1 MNLAEL
7 TDDQLAAKPFDEL
20 VVELQRIVNALEAGS
35 TGLEESIAL
44 YRDGLRLHTAC
55 ERRLREA
62 ELTIAELGRR
72 GLAGAEPDA
81 ADPAAQPAATAE
93 ASAALG
99 SAEGSG
105 SESPG

>member
-1 MNLAEL
+1 
-7 TDDQLAAKPFDEL
+7 
-20 VVELQRIVNALEAGS
+20 VNALEAGS

-44 YRDGLRLHTAC
+44 YRDGLRLHAAC

-81 ADPAAQPAATAE
+81 AGPAAQPAATAE
-93 ASAALG
+93 ASATLG
-99 SAEGSG
+99 GVEGSG
-105 SESPG
+105 SDSPG